1 MGVRVC
7 GRKYL
12 PGSIGVSNEVGV
24 LYVVATPIG
33 NLGDISSRAVDVLS
47 TVDAVLAED
56 TRHSTRLLNHLNIKT
71 RILALHDHNERAVV
85 TRMVARLEAG
95 ETMALI
101 SDAGT
106 PLISDPGYLLVR
118 ASRERGIKVAPV
130 PGASALLAALSV
142 CGLPTAKFSF
152 EGFLPAASG
161 ARRSTLERLQYEDRT
176 LIFFEAP
183 HRIVDCVRD
192 AADIFGADRE
202 AVVARELTK
211 SFETILSGRL
221 DELLATIVDDENQ
234 RKGEFVLLVSGAS
247 DQDASWANSRQT
259 LELLLAELPVK
270 RAVALAAKITGEKK
284 NRLYRAALEIRGEL
298 DE

>member
-1 MGVRVC
+1 MGVRAC

-47 TVDAVLAED
+47 TVDAILAED

-85 TRMVARLEAG
+85 NRMVGRLEAG

-142 CGLPTAKFSF
+142 CGLSTAKFSF

-161 ARRSTLERLQYEDRT
+161 ARRSTLERLQYEERT
-176 LIFFEAP
+176 LVFFEAP

-284 NRLYRAALEIRGEL
+284 NRLYRAALEMRGEL